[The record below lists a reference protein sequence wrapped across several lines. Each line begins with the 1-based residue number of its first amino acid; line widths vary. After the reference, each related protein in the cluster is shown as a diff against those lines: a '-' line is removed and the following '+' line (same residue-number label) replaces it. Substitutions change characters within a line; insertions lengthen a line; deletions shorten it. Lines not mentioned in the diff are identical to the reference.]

1 MNLSFIWSSS
11 KTSRSAAATSRSG
24 AATSRSA
31 AALLPAVVALLSA
44 CHTHPAVT
52 TPPVAVVTYTVHT
65 SDDTDPPS
73 YPAEVAPRYS
83 NPLSFRVPGKVIE
96 RRVRL
101 GDRVTV
107 GEVLA
112 QLDPTDQQRQVA
124 GAKAVLAAAEHR
136 LHYAKQQLDRDQA
149 QFSRQL
155 IAANQLEQTEDA
167 HAAALA
173 ARDQAA
179 AEFTVAENA
188 LRYHTLTADHDGVI
202 TSEQVDTGQVVSA
215 GQAVY
220 QLAWSGDVDIVIDA
234 AARDAN
240 RVAVGQ
246 EARVVLPSVDTQPLD
261 ARVREIAPAADP
273 QSRTFRIKLTLNKP
287 ASSIRL
293 GTIGAAT
300 LLPAQGGAPKR
311 EIDIPST
318 ALFHQGAHPAVWV
331 LEGDNPRLALRPVTV
346 QGYRDRSVILTGGL
360 RDRER
365 IVAAGVHT
373 VFVGERVMPF
383 ANTFDADEPAPP
395 ADGGATSRSAQVAR
409 ETPP

>member
-1 MNLSFIWSSS
+1 MDLASISFSS
-11 KTSRSAAATSRSG
+11 KTPRSG
-24 AATSRSA
+24 AAFLLA
-31 AALLPAVVALLSA
+31 AAALLSA
-44 CHTHPAVT
+44 CHKHPSVT

-65 SDDTDPPS
+65 SDDSDPPS

-101 GDRVTV
+101 GDRVTS

-124 GAKAVLAAAEHR
+124 SAKAVLAAAEHR
-136 LHYAKQQLDRDQA
+136 LHYARQQLDRDQA

-167 HAAALA
+167 HVAALA

-179 AEFTVAENA
+179 AELTVAGNA

-220 QLAWSGDVDIVIDA
+220 QLAWSGDIDIVIDA
-234 AARDAN
+234 AASDAN
-240 RVAVGQ
+240 RLAVGQ
-246 EARVVLPSVDTQPLD
+246 HARVVFPSLHAQTLD

-273 QSRTFRIKLTLNKP
+273 QSRTFRIKLTLNDP
-287 ASSIRL
+287 SPGIRL
-293 GTIGAAT
+293 GTVGEVT
-300 LLPAQGGAPKR
+300 LLPAEGRAAAR

-318 ALFHQGAHPAVWV
+318 ALFHQDAHPAVWIV
-331 LEGDNPRLALRPVTV
+331 TGAEPRLALRPVTV
-346 QGYRDRSVILTGGL
+346 QSYRDRSVILAGGL
-360 RDRER
+360 RDGER

-373 VFVGERVMPF
+373 VFAGERVTPF
-383 ANTFDADEPAPP
+383 VNTFDADEPAGP
-395 ADGGATSRSAQVAR
+395 ADGEASRSAQLAR
-409 ETPP
+409 ETPR

>member
-1 MNLSFIWSSS
+1 MDFSTASFSS
-11 KTSRSAAATSRSG
+11 KATRAG
-24 AATSRSA
+24 AAF
-31 AALLPAVVALLSA
+31 LPAIVALLSA
-44 CHTHPAVT
+44 CHTHPAGT
-52 TPPVAVVTYTVHT
+52 TPPIAVITYTVHT

-101 GDRVTV
+101 GDRVSA
-107 GEVLA
+107 GEALA

-124 GAKAVLAAAEHR
+124 SARAVLVAAEHR

-155 IAANQLEQTEDA
+155 IAANQLEQTDDA

-179 AEFTVAENA
+179 AELTVAENA
-188 LRYHTLTADHDGVI
+188 LRYHTLTANHDGVI
-202 TSEQVDTGQVVSA
+202 TSEEVDTGQVVSA

-220 QLAWSGDVDIVIDA
+220 QLAWSGDVDVVIDA
-234 AARDAN
+234 AASDAN
-240 RVAVGQ
+240 RVAIGQ
-246 EARVVLPSVDTQPLD
+246 DARVVFPSLHAQPLD

-273 QSRTFRIKLTLNKP
+273 QSRTFRIKLTLDDP
-287 ASSIRL
+287 APGIRL
-293 GTIGAAT
+293 GTVGEAT
-300 LLPAQGGAPKR
+300 LLPAEGRARAR

-318 ALFHQGAHPAVWV
+318 ALFHLGTEPAVWT
-331 LEGDNPRLALRPVTV
+331 LEGAEPRLALRRVTV
-346 QGYRDRSVILTGGL
+346 QGYRDRSVILAGGL
-360 RDRER
+360 RDGER

-373 VFVGERVMPF
+373 VFAGERVTPF
-383 ANTFDADEPAPP
+383 ANTFDTDEPAAP
-395 ADGGATSRSAQVAR
+395 DGGRAASRSAQLAQG
-409 ETPP
+409 TPP

>member
-1 MNLSFIWSSS
+1 MDLSSISFSS
-11 KTSRSAAATSRSG
+11 KTPRSG
-24 AATSRSA
+24 AAFLLA
-31 AALLPAVVALLSA
+31 AAALLSA
-44 CHTHPAVT
+44 CHKHPSVT

-65 SDDTDPPS
+65 SDDSDPPS

-101 GDRVTV
+101 GDRVTS

-124 GAKAVLAAAEHR
+124 SAKAVLAAAEHR
-136 LHYAKQQLDRDQA
+136 LHYARQQLDRDQA

-167 HAAALA
+167 HVAALA

-179 AEFTVAENA
+179 AELTVAGNA

-220 QLAWSGDVDIVIDA
+220 QLAWSGDVDVVIDTA
-234 AARDAN
+234 ASDAN
-240 RVAVGQ
+240 RAAVGQ
-246 EARVVLPSVDTQPLD
+246 GARVVFPSLHAQTLD

-273 QSRTFRIKLTLNKP
+273 QSRTFRIKLTLNDP
-287 ASSIRL
+287 VPGIRL
-293 GTIGAAT
+293 GTIGEAT
-300 LLPAQGGAPKR
+300 LLPAAGRAAAR

-318 ALFHQGAHPAVWV
+318 ALFHQGAHPAVWI
-331 LEGDNPRLALRPVTV
+331 LEGAEPRLALRPVTV
-346 QGYRDRSVILTGGL
+346 QSYRGRSVILAGGL
-360 RDRER
+360 RDGER
-365 IVAAGVHT
+365 IVAVGVHT
-373 VFVGERVMPF
+373 VFAGERVTPF
-383 ANTFDADEPAPP
+383 VNTLDADEPAAP
-395 ADGGATSRSAQVAR
+395 ADGGTASRSARLAQG
-409 ETPP
+409 TPP

>member
-1 MNLSFIWSSS
+1 MSFAMLP
-11 KTSRSAAATSRSG
+11 SASARA
-24 AATSRSA
+24 SA
-31 AALLPAVVALLSA
+31 AALLLALAAPLSA
-44 CHTHPAVT
+44 CHTHRAVT
-52 TPPVAVVTYTVHT
+52 TPPVGVVTYTVHT
-65 SDDTDPPS
+65 SDDVDPPS

-101 GDRVTV
+101 GDRVTS

-124 GAKAVLAAAEHR
+124 SAKAVLAAAGHR

-179 AEFTVAENA
+179 AELTVAENA
-188 LRYHTLTADHDGVI
+188 LRYHTLTANHDGVI

-234 AARDAN
+234 AASDAN

-246 EARVVLPSVDTQPLD
+246 DARVVFPSLHTQPLD

-273 QSRTFRIKLTLNKP
+273 QSRTFRIKLTLNDP
-287 ASSIRL
+287 APGIRL
-293 GTIGAAT
+293 GTIGEAT
-300 LLPAQGGAPKR
+300 LLPPEGRAPVR

-318 ALFHQGAHPAVWV
+318 ALFHQGARPAVWI
-331 LEGDNPRLALRPVTV
+331 LEGAEPRLALRPVTV
-346 QGYRDRSVILTGGL
+346 QSYRDRSVILAGGV
-360 RDRER
+360 RDGER

-373 VFVGERVMPF
+373 VFAGERVTPF
-383 ANTFDADEPAPP
+383 VNTFNADEPAAP
-395 ADGGATSRSAQVAR
+395 ADGGAA
-409 ETPP
+409 P

>member
-1 MNLSFIWSSS
+1 MDLSSIWFSS
-11 KTSRSAAATSRSG
+11 KGPRSG
-24 AATSRSA
+24 RAFLLAA
-31 AALLPAVVALLSA
+31 VALLSA
-44 CHTHPAVT
+44 CHKHPSVT

-65 SDDTDPPS
+65 SDDSDPPS

-101 GDRVTV
+101 GDRVTS

-124 GAKAVLAAAEHR
+124 SAKAVLAAAEHR
-136 LHYAKQQLDRDQA
+136 LHYARQQLDRDQA

-167 HAAALA
+167 HVAALA

-179 AEFTVAENA
+179 AELTVAGNA

-220 QLAWSGDVDIVIDA
+220 QLAWSGDVDVVIDTA
-234 AARDAN
+234 ASDAN
-240 RVAVGQ
+240 RAAVGQ
-246 EARVVLPSVDTQPLD
+246 AARVVFPSLHAQTLD

-273 QSRTFRIKLTLNKP
+273 QSRTFRIKLTLNDP
-287 ASSIRL
+287 VPGIRL
-293 GTIGAAT
+293 GTIGEAT
-300 LLPAQGGAPKR
+300 LLPAEGRAAAR

-318 ALFHQGAHPAVWV
+318 ALFHQGAHPAVWI
-331 LEGDNPRLALRPVTV
+331 LEGAEPRLALRPVTV
-346 QGYRDRSVILTGGL
+346 QSYRGRSVIVAGGL
-360 RDRER
+360 RDGER
-365 IVAAGVHT
+365 IVAVGVHT
-373 VFVGERVMPF
+373 VFAGERVTPF
-383 ANTFDADEPAPP
+383 VNAFDADEPAAP
-395 ADGGATSRSAQVAR
+395 ADGGATSRSAQLAR
-409 ETPP
+409 GTPP

>member
-1 MNLSFIWSSS
+1 MDLSSISSPN
-11 KTSRSAAATSRSG
+11 KAPRN
-24 AATSRSA
+24 A
-31 AALLPAVVALLSA
+31 AALLLALSVLLSA
-44 CHTHPAVT
+44 CHTRPAAT
-52 TPPVAVVTYTVHT
+52 TPPVAVVTYTVRT
-65 SDDTDPPS
+65 SGDTDPPT

-101 GDRVTV
+101 GDRVTA

-124 GAKAVLAAAEHR
+124 SAKAALTAAEHR

-149 QFSRQL
+149 QFSREL

-167 HAAALA
+167 HVAALA

-179 AEFTVAENA
+179 AELTVAEDA

-202 TSEQVDTGQVVSA
+202 TAEDVDTGQVVTA

-234 AARDAN
+234 AASDMN
-240 RVAVGQ
+240 RVTVGQ
-246 EARVVLPSVDTQPLD
+246 AARVAFPSLGAQSLE

-273 QSRTFRIKLTLNKP
+273 QSRTFRIKLTLNDP
-287 ASSIRL
+287 QPGIRL
-293 GTIGAAT
+293 GMIGEAT
-300 LLPAQGGAPKR
+300 LLPLEGRAPAR
-311 EIDIPST
+311 EIDIPETS
-318 ALFHQGAHPAVWV
+318 LFHEGARPAVWV
-331 LEGDNPRLALRPVTV
+331 LEGAKPRLALRPVTV
-346 QGYRDRSVILTGGL
+346 QSYRDRSVILAAGAL
-360 RDRER
+360 RDGER

-373 VFVGERVMPF
+373 VFVGERVTPF
-383 ANTFDADEPAPP
+383 VNTFDEDAPAALADGESEPAAP
-395 ADGGATSRSAQVAR
+395 ADRGNASPSAQLAR
-409 ETPP
+409 ETRP

>member
-1 MNLSFIWSSS
+1 MERIAMDLSSISFSS
-11 KTSRSAAATSRSG
+11 KTLRTGPAC
-24 AATSRSA
+24 
-31 AALLPAVVALLSA
+31 LLAVVALLSA
-44 CHTHPAVT
+44 CHKHAPVT

-65 SDDTDPPS
+65 SDNSDPPS

-101 GDRVTV
+101 GDRVTS

-124 GAKAVLAAAEHR
+124 SAKAVLAAAEHR

-179 AEFTVAENA
+179 AELTVAENA
-188 LRYHTLTADHDGVI
+188 LRYHTLTANHDGVI

-234 AARDAN
+234 AASDAN

-246 EARVVLPSVDTQPLD
+246 LARVVFPSLHAQTLD

-273 QSRTFRIKLTLNKP
+273 QSRTFRIKLTLSDP
-287 ASSIRL
+287 AAGIRL
-293 GTIGAAT
+293 GTIGEAT
-300 LLPAQGGAPKR
+300 LLPGEGRAAAR

-318 ALFHQGAHPAVWV
+318 ALFHQGAHPAVWLV
-331 LEGDNPRLALRPVTV
+331 EGAEPRLALRPVTV
-346 QGYRDRSVILTGGL
+346 QSYRDRSVILAGGL
-360 RDRER
+360 RDGER

-373 VFVGERVMPF
+373 VFAGERVTPF
-383 ANTFDADEPAPP
+383 VNTFDADEPAVP
-395 ADGGATSRSAQVAR
+395 ADGGAASRSAQLAR
-409 ETPP
+409 ETPR